1 MPRNKLNPKIERQ
14 RQFHAFEVYRDL
26 GYGRTF
32 RAVAR
37 QVDASAGSISSW
49 AKIYKWDDRIKEHN
63 VVVAKRKEIGAF
75 LPIDDPIAQKL
86 VDAMD
91 RMEAIIDSCFVKA
104 PSGKFN
110 PKTDLVVKNV
120 EDLTKL
126 IAEYRKFLETYHR
139 FVADYMPNEKKKD
152 RTTNI
157 KKLVVNLGELSQ
169 QDRIDMMKGIVN
181 GNVPRGN
188 KQSKGG
194 VQDADFTEVSK
205 RGDEDGPGR
214 DGVSGSPASGSS
226 GDETPVRES

>member
-1 MPRNKLNPKIERQ
+1 MIERD
-14 RQFHAFEVYRDL
+14 RHLRAFEVYRDL

-37 QVDASAGSISSW
+37 QVDASPGTISSW
-49 AKIYKWDDRIKEHN
+49 AKIYKWDSRIKEHN
-63 VVVAKRKEIGAF
+63 VIVAGKKEIGAF

-91 RMEAIIDSCFVKA
+91 RMEAIVDSCFVKE
-104 PSGKFN
+104 PSGKIN
-110 PKTDLVVKNV
+110 PKTDLVVKSV

-139 FVADYMPNEKKKD
+139 FVAEHMPASKEKD

-157 KKLVVNLGELSQ
+157 KEFNINLGEISQ
-169 QDRIDMMKGIVN
+169 QDRIDMMKGIVH

-188 KQSKGG
+188 KQSEGG
-194 VQDADFTEVSK
+194 VQNADFTEVSE
-205 RGDEDGPGR
+205 RGDEDGHGC
-214 DGVSGSPASGSS
+214 DGVSGSPAGSSS
-226 GDETPVRES
+226 GDETPMRES